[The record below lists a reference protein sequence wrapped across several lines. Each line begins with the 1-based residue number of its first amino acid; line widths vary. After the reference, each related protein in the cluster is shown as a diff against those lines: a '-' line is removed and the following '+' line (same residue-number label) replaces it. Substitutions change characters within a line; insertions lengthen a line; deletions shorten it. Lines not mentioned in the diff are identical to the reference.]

1 MGDNTQGTDP
11 QLLMLLGEIKGELGG
26 IRAQIVESNAAT
38 NRRIDDLSEFV
49 KQQTE
54 AVNRRIDDH
63 QQDVDQR
70 FNESNARIKAVEDEQ
85 RTSKR
90 ITIVTSGGVAA
101 MATGLVEAIK
111 ALN

>member
-1 MGDNTQGTDP
+1 MPEDTQGTDP

-38 NRRIDDLSEFV
+38 NRRIDDLSESV
-49 KQQTE
+49 KQQT
-54 AVNRRIDDH
+54 ASVNRRIDDH

-70 FNESNARIKAVEDEQ
+70 FNDANSRIVAIENEQ
-85 RTSKR
+85 KGSKR
-90 ITIVTSGGVAA
+90 MTIVTSGGVAA
-101 MATGLVEAIK
+101 FATGIVEAIK